1 MSVVDRV
8 EKEWEACY
16 GWISRGEFLRSL
28 SEGRFTLPSYAIF
41 LRETYHNAAMNP
53 RLGSLF
59 HAHLE
64 PDRPALVARFLKHN
78 ASEVGHD
85 ELALADLR
93 ALGWDTEPVRRGRPL
108 PSTEAFTAFISFQI
122 QHRNPMAYLG
132 YLYHLEG
139 LPTRLGEESIA
150 ALLKIGIPAEAM
162 SFLKE
167 HAEADQAHMRLNQ
180 EYLAGL
186 ARSEADI
193 EAVLYGLRGACSLHG
208 LMLQGVMEESVSLP
222 GDWTPKRSGTA
233 ARI

>member
-1 MSVVDRV
+1 
-8 EKEWEACY
+8 
-16 GWISRGEFLRSL
+16 
-28 SEGRFTLPSYAIF
+28 
-41 LRETYHNAAMNP
+41 MNP

-64 PDRPALVARFLKHN
+64 SDRPALVARFLKHN

-85 ELALADLR
+85 DLALADLR
-93 ALGWDTEPVRRGRPL
+93 ALGWDAETVRKGRPL
-108 PSTEAFTAFISFQI
+108 PNTEAFTAFISFQI
-122 QHRNPMAYLG
+122 QHRNPLAYLG
-132 YLYHLEG
+132 YLYHLEC
-139 LPTRLGEESIA
+139 LATRLGEGSVA
-150 ALLKIGIPAEAM
+150 ALLQVGVPAEAM

-167 HAEADQAHMRLNQ
+167 HAEADQGHMRLNQ

-208 LMLQGVMEESVSLP
+208 LMLQGIMEDSDRLP
-222 GDWTPKRSGTA
+222 GDWTPKRSGSV